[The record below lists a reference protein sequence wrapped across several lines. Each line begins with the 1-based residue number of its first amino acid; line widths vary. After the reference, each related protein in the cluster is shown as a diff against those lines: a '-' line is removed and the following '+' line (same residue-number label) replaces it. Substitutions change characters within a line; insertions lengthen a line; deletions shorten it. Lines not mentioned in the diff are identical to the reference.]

1 MSYSKK
7 GNSEIIR
14 VQQCFSSV
22 FFFIIFKCLKN
33 DQVSHQNHL
42 HCTHFG
48 QFIKNSLLHI
58 VMDEKRR
65 RYPRIIIKTYLYLS
79 PDEQFRWM
87 YIYPSWT
94 KSKNIHWSIIV
105 SRKVISTPTESRFF
119 KIQKKINRY
128 NECSFKYFWTEG
140 SRNGI
145 AFLCPRDECHFLLFY
160 MLHGKMAIR
169 RLFVYVNT
177 NKFSFTFWKVFI
189 QRIMYLFPCHIFRF
203 LPGSDGATNS
213 LAFRRNSRIDV
224 FVFNVSIF
232 WFMFLTDSL
241 PKNAYLLGNQC
252 H

>member
-1 MSYSKK
+1 M
-7 GNSEIIR
+7 
-14 VQQCFSSV
+14 
-22 FFFIIFKCLKN
+22 
-33 DQVSHQNHL
+33 SHQNHL
-42 HCTHFG
+42 HCTHFS

-119 KIQKKINRY
+119 KIQKKRNRY

-145 AFLCPRDECHFLLFY
+145 AFLCIFMTNVIFYYFICCMEKWRFVDYLF
-160 MLHGKMAIR
+160 MSIQINFPSR
-169 RLFVYVNT
+169 FE
-177 NKFSFTFWKVFI
+177 KFSFSALCTSFRVIFFDSYPVVMGP
-189 QRIMYLFPCHIFRF
+189 QTVLLFVGTPE
-203 LPGSDGATNS
+203 LMSV
-213 LAFRRNSRIDV
+213 LAH
-224 FVFNVSIF
+224 VSHF
-232 WFMFLTDSL
+232 
-241 PKNAYLLGNQC
+241 
-252 H
+252 